1 MANTSWR
8 TWEVKNGAY
17 GTEDSGA
24 VTGWCLLAATNPEI
38 KDTYHAGTQS
48 GWIVLGTYCSEDDIY
63 CFDYNSGDP
72 WDEWAA
78 FLQDEAV
85 RLAEEKGLIPENTEL
100 LICRQEGFCGSQI
113 MGYKTKEDDS
123 PLKAGDGGLK
133 ND

>member
-17 GTEDSGA
+17 GTDNLGH
-24 VTGWCLLAATNPEI
+24 V
-38 KDTYHAGTQS
+38 S
-48 GWIVLGTYCSEDDIY
+48 GWVLLSTDMKQSVWEVLGAFCTEDDIY

-113 MGYKTKEDDS
+113 MGYKTKKDDS
-123 PLKAGDGGLK
+123 L
-133 ND
+133 